1 MTIWNNASFGSI
13 RRRKE
18 ELNKDING
26 LEMKKEGER
35 TNEAEVNLLR
45 EKRKELNE
53 ILEEEIMW
61 RQKANINVI
70 KERD

>member
-1 MTIWNNASFGSI
+1 
-13 RRRKE
+13 
-18 ELNKDING
+18 
-26 LEMKKEGER
+26 MKKEGER

-61 RQKANINVI
+61 RQKAKIN
-70 KERD
+70 

>member
-18 ELNKDING
+18 ELNKDKWIG
-26 LEMKKEGER
+26 DEKGGRKD

>member
-61 RQKANINVI
+61 RQKAKIN
-70 KERD
+70 